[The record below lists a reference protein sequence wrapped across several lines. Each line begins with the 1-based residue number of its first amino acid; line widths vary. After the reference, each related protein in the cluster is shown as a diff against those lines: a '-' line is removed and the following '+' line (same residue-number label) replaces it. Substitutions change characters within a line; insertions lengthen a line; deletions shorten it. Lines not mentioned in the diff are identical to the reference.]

1 MTPKLPKEY
10 SDLRK
15 QQILMAAWECFV
27 DKGYSETTVRE
38 IAKRMNA
45 STGVIY
51 NFFKGKEEILEAIQ
65 EWSLENNKQIFNQMG
80 REDSVREAMEKFFE
94 NNFECGPIED
104 IKKSLRGNISVLSEG
119 LRKQNIRAVFNSSY
133 EFMEENLSRFFR
145 AGKAKKEILS
155 NVDPKAMA
163 GFFIALLLGLQL
175 QLALVDRLDMGVYI
189 ENIKKILFAN
199 VWTSPLAGA
208 GKRGH
213 GK

>member
-10 SDLRK
+10 SELRR
-15 QQILMAAWECFV
+15 QQIIMAAWECFV
-27 DKGYSETTVRE
+27 DRGYSETTVRE

-65 EWSLENNKQIFNQMG
+65 EWSIENNKQIFSQMS
-80 REDSVREAMEKFFE
+80 RENSVREAMKKFFK

-104 IKKSLRGNISVLSEG
+104 VKRSIQGNISVLSEG
-119 LRKQNIRAVFNSSY
+119 LRKKNIRAVFNSSY
-133 EFMEENLSRFFR
+133 EFIEENLSRFFR
-145 AGKAKKEILS
+145 VGKEKKEIIS
-155 NVDPKAMA
+155 SVDPTAMA

-175 QLALVDRLDMGVYI
+175 QLALIDRLDAGVYI

-199 VWTSPLAGA
+199 VWTSPLAGSR
-208 GKRGH
+208 KRG
-213 GK
+213 KDK